1 MSSSVNLSKMVFDN
15 TNFRVRSVISVRAV
29 PVMAAQTP
37 AQTPSPALRR
47 NVNPAFHLSK
57 FISNATNTG
66 SCKACGH

>member
-15 TNFRVRSVISVRAV
+15 TNFRVRSARSVTAV
-29 PVMAAQTP
+29 PVMAAPP
-37 AQTPSPALRR
+37 APAPVSALRR